1 MIFTAYI
8 IETLIKRTVVST
20 HHIEL
25 LLFLQHHRKVAY
37 AALKEGVECVQ
48 EDNERLEEDL
58 LTRFDSMF
66 ITHTHTAILRFLLF
80 VFSLFLCS
88 AFVCFPL
95 HNVFCLFH
103 YTVQSV
109 LMSLIIES

>member
-8 IETLIKRTVVST
+8 IETSIKRTIVST
-20 HHIEL
+20 PHIEI
-25 LLFLQHHRKVAY
+25 LLFLRHHRKVAY

-58 LTRFDSMF
+58 LTRFDSIF
-66 ITHTHTAILRFLLF
+66 ITHTHTAILRFLHSILC
-80 VFSLFLCS
+80 LFLCS

-95 HNVFCLFH
+95 LNVFCLFH
-103 YTVQSV
+103 CTVQSL
-109 LMSLIIES
+109 LMSLIIE